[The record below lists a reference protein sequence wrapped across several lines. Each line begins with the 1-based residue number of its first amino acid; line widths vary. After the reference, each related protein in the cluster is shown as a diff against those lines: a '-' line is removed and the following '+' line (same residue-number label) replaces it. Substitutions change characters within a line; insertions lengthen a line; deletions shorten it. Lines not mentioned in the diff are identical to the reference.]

1 MVDRKLLVE
10 DMNQI
15 EQALTDMEDCE
26 QTGTLLYVNELV
38 WLKGLTRAVWHI
50 LEYLIRR
57 DHGKVY

>member
-1 MVDRKLLVE
+1 MVDRKLLVD

-57 DHGKVY
+57 DHG

>member
-10 DMNQI
+10 DWQQI
-15 EQALTDMEDCE
+15 EQALVDMEDCE
-26 QTGTLLYVNELV
+26 QTGTLLYVNEFV

-57 DHGKVY
+57 DHG